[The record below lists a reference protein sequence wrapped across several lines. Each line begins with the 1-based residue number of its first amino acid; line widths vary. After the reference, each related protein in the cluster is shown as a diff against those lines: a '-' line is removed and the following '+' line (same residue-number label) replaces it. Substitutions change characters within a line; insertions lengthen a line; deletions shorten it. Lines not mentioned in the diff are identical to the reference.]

1 MEGPELYRD
10 VRRPLWAMVTLT
22 ALPQGYAKLSGTN
35 LSGEAVAAFA
45 PSLHYRPRFRALA
58 PLRLLRA
65 IEGRQ

>member
-35 LSGEAVAAFA
+35 LSGGSGRGICTVVALPTAISCLGAFTA
-45 PSLHYRPRFRALA
+45 SSRY
-58 PLRLLRA
+58 
-65 IEGRQ
+65 